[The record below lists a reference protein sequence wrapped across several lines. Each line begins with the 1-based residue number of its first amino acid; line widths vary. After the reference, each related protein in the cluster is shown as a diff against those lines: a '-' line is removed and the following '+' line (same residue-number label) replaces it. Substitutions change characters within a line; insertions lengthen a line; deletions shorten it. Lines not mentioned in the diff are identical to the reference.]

1 MKTIIATA
9 GEEPAGI
16 IESLKIHPCRKLI
29 LITDERGKKA
39 AVPKILKAT
48 EILDIKTEI
57 VTVDPYDIPSI
68 INTIKNKINEQDTPT
83 ILNVTGGRK
92 TMALAATLAG
102 MVAGEKVEDIIYI
115 TEEEHKPVSLP
126 RLLNPESILTSEKR
140 KILRIIADKTETT
153 AEDLQAEMNVKMQAV
168 WKHLREL
175 EQLGYIT
182 SSKSKPRKFKLT
194 LSGQLLA

>member
-16 IESLKIHPCRKLI
+16 IESLKIYPCGKLI

-39 AVPKILKAT
+39 AVPKILNAT

-57 VTVDPYDIPSI
+57 VTVNPYDIPSI
-68 INTIKNKINEQDTPT
+68 IDTIKKKINEQDTPT

-102 MVAGEKVEDIIYI
+102 MVAGEKVEDIIYV
-115 TEEEHKPVSLP
+115 TEEEHKTVSLP
-126 RLLNPESILTSEKR
+126 RLLNPESLLTSEKR
-140 KILRIIADKTETT
+140 KILRIINDKTETS
-153 AEDLQAEMNVKMQAV
+153 AEELQAEMNVKMQAI

-182 SSKSKPRKFKLT
+182 SCKSKPRKFKLT

>member
-39 AVPKILKAT
+39 AVPKIMKAT

-175 EQLGYIT
+175 EHLGYIT
-182 SSKSKPRKFKLT
+182 SSKSKPRRFKLT
-194 LSGQLLA
+194 LNGRLLT